1 MENPLYRS
9 KSFFLMSKFGEIS
22 KKKRKKKK
30 SHRLVNMSDGLE
42 NWTYKYLQ
50 SNVFIWNFFDAA

>member
-1 MENPLYRS
+1 
-9 KSFFLMSKFGEIS
+9 MSKFGEIS